1 MICEREIGNI
11 VQGKRIDSPIYT
23 EGRGGSSMRCMV
35 VCQLSSGEVLNRV
48 SITQQSHALPHEL
61 QATNYTVHTVQP
73 L

>member
-11 VQGKRIDSPIYT
+11 VHGKRIDGPIYT
-23 EGRGGSSMRCMV
+23 VGRGGSGMRCMV

>member
-11 VQGKRIDSPIYT
+11 VHGKRIDGPIYT
-23 EGRGGSSMRCMV
+23 VGRGGCGMRCMG